1 MAETFYL
8 TKKGFERIQK
18 ERQALLDFKMSKMKG
33 EVPTMLRSEEV
44 EPEYLVYQEDMSLLE
59 ARLAEYDTIIKNA
72 KIIETPPKDQRH
84 VITLGATI
92 ICEVSGKEDEFTIL
106 GSLESNPAAGRISN
120 ESPVG
125 KAFMGRQV
133 GEVVEVNSAV
143 KVVYKILKITY

>member
-1 MAETFYL
+1 
-8 TKKGFERIQK
+8 
-18 ERQALLDFKMSKMKG
+18 
-33 EVPTMLRSEEV
+33 MLRSEEV